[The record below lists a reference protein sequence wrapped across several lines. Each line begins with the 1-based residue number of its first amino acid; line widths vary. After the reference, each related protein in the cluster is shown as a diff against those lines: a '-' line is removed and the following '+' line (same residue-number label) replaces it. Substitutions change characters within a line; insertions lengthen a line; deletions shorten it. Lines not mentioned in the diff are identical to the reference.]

1 MRIAIFRLCVILVP
15 SQLSWASPA
24 VLDLSRS
31 HSVDDLKRS
40 GLDWKEIAGGTGERD
55 FVFENQEVTIL
66 LPVGRSICQRVELGI
81 VDTKDGL
88 LTRLSMTGGVMPQN
102 QAFQVAMGFV
112 GGFDLPTSGLL
123 EWDERNRGKQFGADG
138 FSASPGLAY
147 FPTVGI
153 SLDSSMNRL
162 YPWVIRFE
170 VEWGWREQRD
180 WNEER
185 AWRELPTPATGQ
197 ISLNPPSGQTYD
209 RKDAFKETLGL
220 WLAGAVFLLV
230 VACGILL
237 KLRGK

>member
-1 MRIAIFRLCVILVP
+1 MILVP